1 MPAALPTLAATL
13 ALLAAAAPAAQP
25 PLSAAAAKQVR
36 CVAALAIVATEQQR
50 GAEGWGGYPRLA
62 EDGAAYAELVVA
74 GVAKESGRP
83 PAAVQQAIVDAVAA
97 IQAEAGDSADPD
109 AFARAEADRC
119 LPLMRAKVPARE
131 QPTLPQCAAYIR
143 LAYDELR
150 AREGA
155 TPATKDLATIASVL
169 DHRAREMLRGEGRSD
184 LEIDRTMGREKDRV
198 TAAAQSGAAD
208 RVDLP
213 HCFDLAAP

>member
-1 MPAALPTLAATL
+1 MPAVLPALIATL
-13 ALLAAAAPAAQP
+13 ALLAAGAPAP
-25 PLSAAAAKQVR
+25 PLSATAAKQVR

-50 GAEGWGGYPRLA
+50 GAEGWRDYPRLA
-62 EDGAAYAELVVA
+62 EDGATYAERVVA
-74 GVAKESGRP
+74 EVAEQSGRA

-143 LAYDELR
+143 LAYDEIR

-155 TPATKDLATIASVL
+155 TPAAKDLATIASVL
-169 DHRAREMLRGEGRSD
+169 DHRAREMLRGQGRSD
-184 LEIDRTMGREKDRV
+184 LAIDEAMGREKERV
-198 TAAAQSGAAD
+198 TAAAAAGAAD